1 MKRRSRNALVE
12 MTQVEDA
19 GIDLGTFNMIES
31 AYLQNTAAVSPISV
45 TDGMVLRRS

>member
-19 GIDLGTFNMIES
+19 GIDLGTFDMIEV
-31 AYLQNTAAVSPISV
+31 ARLQDTAVVHPMPVASGI
-45 TDGMVLRRS
+45 VLRCP